1 MNNMKK
7 IYIFIILLLAFII
20 PVKANA
26 LTGTISL
33 ECDSFTKKVGEN
45 ISCTLYG
52 NSNEGVSA
60 FESNIVKGDSLRLS
74 NLNVST
80 IWQGD
85 IENNSVLLYTDTN
98 KTDKFELFTFNVTS
112 DEVGESSLTFNN
124 TYFTD
129 SSFVRNV
136 ILNPNYT
143 FTFISEEESQ
153 QNDDETAA
161 EIVDDDTKPS
171 SPSEEEIE
179 NPGSGSF
186 IPLALV
192 FVLSTIGVLIFFKV
206 KNKKIYKL

>member
-7 IYIFIILLLAFII
+7 IYILIILLLAFII